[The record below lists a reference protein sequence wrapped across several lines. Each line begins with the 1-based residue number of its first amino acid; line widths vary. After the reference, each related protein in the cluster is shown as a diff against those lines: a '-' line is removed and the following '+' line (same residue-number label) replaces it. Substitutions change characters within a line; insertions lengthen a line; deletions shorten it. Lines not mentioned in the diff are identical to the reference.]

1 MGLALQVCCTVPCG
15 HWVSCEGVGVMKR
28 NFPVTLLSLIL
39 LLAAAFLLPK
49 AAFAESRSGKMPLI
63 VDNAGVLS
71 SSEISALTEKA
82 QEISR
87 TYACDTAV
95 VFVRGLGGYS
105 SIISFTDDF
114 FDYNG
119 YGYNGTKDGV
129 MLLVDVKGREYWIS
143 TSGFGI
149 DAFTDAGQLYLK
161 DQFVSYLSDED
172 WSGAAD
178 SFLSG
183 CDRFL
188 RQARSG
194 QPYDV
199 GNMPRNNFNLA
210 LLLGDAGL
218 GILLGGLPLH
228 KARKEMKNVKEQ
240 RDAEAYIYGKAPV
253 LTRCDDRL
261 LGRNVTRVP
270 IPRDTGSGS
279 GGGGG
284 STIHVGSSGN
294 THGGSGG
301 RF

>member
-82 QEISR
+82 QEISW

-149 DAFTDAGQLYLK
+149 DAFTDAGQ
-161 DQFVSYLSDED
+161 
-172 WSGAAD
+172 
-178 SFLSG
+178 
-183 CDRFL
+183 DRK
-188 RQARSG
+188 S
-194 QPYDV
+194 V
-199 GNMPRNNFNLA
+199 
-210 LLLGDAGL
+210 
-218 GILLGGLPLH
+218 
-228 KARKEMKNVKEQ
+228 V
-240 RDAEAYIYGKAPV
+240 
-253 LTRCDDRL
+253 
-261 LGRNVTRVP
+261 
-270 IPRDTGSGS
+270 
-279 GGGGG
+279 
-284 STIHVGSSGN
+284 
-294 THGGSGG
+294 
-301 RF
+301 

>member
-1 MGLALQVCCTVPCG
+1 MKG
-15 HWVSCEGVGVMKR
+15 VSEIKR
-28 NFPVTLLSLIL
+28 KSSVFLPILIL
-39 LLAAAFLLPK
+39 TVVFSSLLPV
-49 AAFAESRSGKMPLI
+49 FALAGSRDRSVPLI
-63 VDNAGVLS
+63 VDQAGVVS
-71 SSEISALTEKA
+71 SADLAALTEKA

-87 TYACDTAV
+87 SYACDTAV
-95 VFVRGLGGYS
+95 VFVQGLSGYS
-105 SIISFTDDF
+105 SIMAFTDDY

-161 DQFVSYLSDED
+161 DQFVSYLSSGD

-178 SFLSG
+178 EFLSG
-183 CDRFL
+183 CERFL
-188 RQARSG
+188 RQARNG
-194 QPYDV
+194 NPYDV

-210 LLLGDAGL
+210 FLLGSSGL

-228 KARKEMKNVKEQ
+228 KAKKEMKNVKEK
-240 RDAEAYIYGKAPV
+240 RDARDYIYGKAPV
-253 LTRCDDRL
+253 LTQQDDRF
-261 LGRNVTRVP
+261 LGSHVARVP
-270 IPRDTGSGS
+270 IPRDTDRGNG

-301 RF
+301 HF

>member
-1 MGLALQVCCTVPCG
+1 
-15 HWVSCEGVGVMKR
+15 
-28 NFPVTLLSLIL
+28 
-39 LLAAAFLLPK
+39 
-49 AAFAESRSGKMPLI
+49 
-63 VDNAGVLS
+63 
-71 SSEISALTEKA
+71 
-82 QEISR
+82 
-87 TYACDTAV
+87 
-95 VFVRGLGGYS
+95 
-105 SIISFTDDF
+105 
-114 FDYNG
+114 
-119 YGYNGTKDGV
+119 

-161 DQFVSYLSDED
+161 DQFVSYLSDGD

-194 QPYDV
+194 RPYDV

-210 LLLGDAGL
+210 FLLGDAGL

-240 RDAEAYIYGKAPV
+240 RYAEAYIYGKAPV

-270 IPRDTGSGS
+270 IPRDTGNGS

>member
-82 QEISR
+82 QEILPEAERITKLFHDSIGVYNR
-87 TYACDTAV
+87 DYPV
-95 VFVRGLGGYS
+95 IQS
-105 SIISFTDDF
+105 SVLIMSFMF
-114 FDYNG
+114 SI
-119 YGYNGTKDGV
+119 V

-161 DQFVSYLSDED
+161 DQFVSYLSDGD

-183 CDRFL
+183 CDLFL